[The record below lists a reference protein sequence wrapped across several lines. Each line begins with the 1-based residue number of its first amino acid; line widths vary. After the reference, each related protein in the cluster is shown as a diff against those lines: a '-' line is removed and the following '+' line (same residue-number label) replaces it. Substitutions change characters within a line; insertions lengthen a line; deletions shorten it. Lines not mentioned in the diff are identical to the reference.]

1 MAKKFNSKTPFGVV
15 FVLIAVLIGFF
26 ALNIA
31 KNDVSVSVLSDQTGT
46 VSERISSY
54 IIKRNDLLYAE
65 TGARIIIVADHVSAS
80 DKDEYAE
87 KLLENYRI
95 LGKETEKVLLL
106 FVDSKDKTY
115 GVFVGRDIERA
126 FSEESVKAVLDA
138 KLLPFLKQNDVAGG
152 VDAAFKALLSTA
164 EDYYGK
170 DISGLNY
177 DEYFKKSDSSPL
189 SQSSAADKS
198 LGFLKLSLRFIVIAA
213 VVVVLLIAG
222 LIAALMAAARSADR
236 DDRARK
242 QASKERK

>member
-15 FVLIAVLIGFF
+15 FVIIALVIGFF

-31 KNDVSVSVLSDQTGT
+31 NNNASVSVLADRTGT
-46 VSERISSY
+46 VSDRISSY
-54 IIKRNDLLYAE
+54 IVKRNDLLYAE
-65 TGARIIIVADHVSAS
+65 TGARILIAVDHVSAS

-87 KLLENYRI
+87 NFLKNYRI
-95 LGKETEKVLLL
+95 SEKETEKVLLL
-106 FVDSKDKTY
+106 FVDSRDKTY
-115 GVFVGRDIERA
+115 GVFVGSDIARA

-152 VDAAFKALLSTA
+152 VDAAFKALLSTV

-189 SQSSAADKS
+189 SQSSAADRS
-198 LGFLKLSLRFIVIAA
+198 LGFIKLSLKFIVIAA

-242 QASKERK
+242 QASKTRK